1 MRNFPYK
8 ILIPSYQRAGRAS
21 TIDFLRGGVYGC
33 EDIIV
38 STQTEDDYQAYK
50 KAYAGKATIIYREGN
65 SVGDNR
71 NTLLEW
77 AQKNGVSFAVML
89 DDDIRSFRFMNG
101 KRITTPEQAH
111 ELFLRC
117 FWLASG
123 EGSPLWGCYPCDN
136 RLSMKPKVRCT
147 LLTGTL
153 LGFLDTTLRFDN
165 RYRIKEDYELS
176 LRLMRQGR
184 KVLRFD
190 SFGVTAQH
198 KTEGG
203 CFADWG
209 NQGRYADMLV
219 EQYPELCEIDKKKKH
234 KEIKLKKLI

>member
-8 ILIPSYQRAGRAS
+8 ILIPSYLRAGKVK
-21 TIDFLRGGVYGC
+21 TLELLQDDIYGC
-33 EDIIV
+33 DDIIIA
-38 STQTEDDYQAYK
+38 TQTPSDYEAYTKAYK
-50 KAYAGKATIIYREGN
+50 GKATIIYREGH

-89 DDDIRSFRFMNG
+89 DDDVKSIRFING
-101 KRITTPEQAH
+101 SRATSAKQLN

-117 FWLASG
+117 FRVASG

-136 RLSMKPKVRCT
+136 RLSMKPSVRVA
-147 LLTGTL
+147 LLTGACM
-153 LGFLDTTLRFDN
+153 GFLDMSLRFDN

-176 LRLMRQGR
+176 LRLMRQG
-184 KVLRFD
+184 KKTLRFN
-190 SFGVTAQH
+190 SFGLSVIQ
-198 KTEGG
+198 KPDGG
-203 CFADWG
+203 CRIDWQKG
-209 NQGRYADMLV
+209 ELYADMLV
-219 EQYPELCEIDKKKKH
+219 RQYPELCEIDKKKKH

>member
-89 DDDIRSFRFMNG
+89 
-101 KRITTPEQAH
+101 
-111 ELFLRC
+111 
-117 FWLASG
+117 
-123 EGSPLWGCYPCDN
+123 
-136 RLSMKPKVRCT
+136 
-147 LLTGTL
+147 
-153 LGFLDTTLRFDN
+153 
-165 RYRIKEDYELS
+165 
-176 LRLMRQGR
+176 
-184 KVLRFD
+184 
-190 SFGVTAQH
+190 
-198 KTEGG
+198 
-203 CFADWG
+203 
-209 NQGRYADMLV
+209 V

>member
-77 AQKNGVSFAVML
+77 AQKNGVSFA
-89 DDDIRSFRFMNG
+89 
-101 KRITTPEQAH
+101 
-111 ELFLRC
+111 
-117 FWLASG
+117 
-123 EGSPLWGCYPCDN
+123 
-136 RLSMKPKVRCT
+136 
-147 LLTGTL
+147 
-153 LGFLDTTLRFDN
+153 
-165 RYRIKEDYELS
+165 
-176 LRLMRQGR
+176 
-184 KVLRFD
+184 
-190 SFGVTAQH
+190 
-198 KTEGG
+198 
-203 CFADWG
+203 DWG

>member
-89 DDDIRSFRFMNG
+89 DDDVKSIRFING
-101 KRITTPEQAH
+101 SRATTAKQVH
-111 ELFLRC
+111 ELFVRC
-117 FWLASG
+117 FRIASG

-136 RLSMKPKVRCT
+136 RLSMKPSVKCT
-147 LLTGTL
+147 LLTGACM
-153 LGFLDTTLRFDN
+153 GFLDMSIRFDN

-176 LRLMRQGR
+176 LRLMRQG
-184 KVLRFD
+184 KKPLRFN
-190 SFGVTAQH
+190 SFGLSVIQ
-198 KTEGG
+198 KPDGG
-203 CFADWG
+203 CRIDWQNG
-209 NQGRYADMLV
+209 ELYADMLV
-219 EQYPELCEIDKKKKH
+219 EQYPDLCELDKRKKH